1 MRPLEKLTRSITSVR
16 LQFLPAKKISSR
28 LIASFPHTMLKSFLA
43 ACAVLATGSAAVAAP
58 FVNVET
64 NAGFLGSNYAGAVT
78 DMHIGV
84 EGTSGAASWYLQGG
98 PALVNPDGAEAEV
111 ELSGKLG
118 ASIAASSK
126 LSVYGELSGVTGD
139 SANSYGVKAGAKY
152 AF

>member
-1 MRPLEKLTRSITSVR
+1 
-16 LQFLPAKKISSR
+16 
-28 LIASFPHTMLKSFLA
+28 MLKPFLA
-43 ACAVLATGSAAVAAP
+43 ACAALATGSAAVAGP
-58 FVNVET
+58 YVNVET
-64 NAGFLGSNYAGAVT
+64 NAGYVGSDYVSATT

-84 EGTSGAASWYLQGG
+84 EGTSGVASWYLQGG

>member
-1 MRPLEKLTRSITSVR
+1 
-16 LQFLPAKKISSR
+16 
-28 LIASFPHTMLKSFLA
+28 MLKPFLA
-43 ACAVLATGSAAVAAP
+43 ACAALATGSAAVAGP
-58 FVNVET
+58 YVNVET
-64 NAGFLGSNYAGAVT
+64 NAGFLGSDYVGAAT

-84 EGTSGAASWYLQGG
+84 EGASGATSWYVQGG
-98 PALVNPDGAEAEV
+98 PALVNPDGADAEL

-139 SANSYGVKAGAKY
+139 SANSYGLKAGAKY